1 MKDVTFTTDFTLETQ
16 QYVLRALHAY
26 ENLKE
31 LEEGGIRMLESK
43 PSQVKDSL
51 KASQLY
57 FDTETQVSY
66 MDIWLTKDYQESLFT
81 VAYKEDTWLTQ
92 HGDYEC
98 IQFEGDYEEDE
109 DEE

>member
-16 QYVLRALHAY
+16 QYVLGALHAY
-26 ENLKE
+26 ESVKE
-31 LEEGGIRMLESK
+31 MEEAGISGIFQSK
-43 PSQVKDSL
+43 PSQVKDDL

-57 FDTETQVSY
+57 FDTEEGVSY

-81 VAYKEDTWLTQ
+81 VAHKGHTWLTQ

-98 IQFEGDYEEDE
+98 IGFEGEEDE
-109 DEE
+109 DDEE

>member
-1 MKDVTFTTDFTLETQ
+1 MKDVTFTLETQ

-26 ENLKE
+26 ENVKE
-31 LEEGGIRMLESK
+31 LGFLESK
-43 PSQVKDSL
+43 PSQVKDDL

-57 FDTETQVSY
+57 FDTETSVSY

-81 VAYKEDTWLTQ
+81 VAHKEDTWLTQ
-92 HGDYEC
+92 HGVYEC
-98 IQFEGDYEEDE
+98 IQFEGVEDE